1 MSVERE
7 AWFYPHVI
15 CSHRRLESTA
25 MHRTRRSC
33 LVMGFLIWLALG
45 SQPSEG
51 QYTSNFQTNI
61 VDGTA
66 SGGLN
71 YIVGSNTY
79 ADVLLIRNKG
89 SVNDGSGYVGYEVG
103 SSNNTVVITG
113 SGSVWQNGFFYTDH
127 LYVGYSGAGN
137 SLIISNRGLLYVP
150 NVSSMIG
157 VNASS
162 SNNSVLV
169 TGNGSVWTN
178 LSGNLTIGGIG
189 GGNSLVISNGGAVIG
204 SSGSY
209 CTIGRSSSW
218 NRVTITGTGSTWQ
231 VSYTLYVGGPGNN
244 SLTVANG
251 GTLYAEFC
259 TVGIG
264 FISGGSNNK
273 ALVTGRGSVWSSP
286 FLNIGWNDSG
296 NSLVVSNGGLVVSSS
311 LNTGMNAG
319 DGNQIV
325 VTGTGSVLNVNGT
338 MLLGSS
344 GTGSGSFSGL
354 GISDGAQVIDR
365 GATIGSGSMSSSNR
379 VTVLSGGS
387 WYGSTLQVGGLGS
400 SNSVLVSGGTVSASS
415 LVVGV
420 GSATC
425 DNVLELDN
433 GYVFATNA
441 THDAV
446 LEVRYGS
453 LILNGGTLQADTL
466 VMMNPCAQFVHT
478 GGTLLVG
485 NVILDPNTFRIVS
498 IARQSNDMLVTW
510 MMGPGATNALQAAAG
525 DGNGGYNTNSFTDIF
540 IVTNNTTV
548 GTVTNYLDIG
558 AATNRPSRYYRARL
572 LP

>member
-1 MSVERE
+1 M
-7 AWFYPHVI
+7 
-15 CSHRRLESTA
+15 RR
-25 MHRTRRSC
+25 MRRGYSIA
-33 LVMGFLIWLALG
+33 GFLVWLALG
-45 SQPSEG
+45 SQPSEA
-51 QYTSNFQTNI
+51 QYTANFQTNI

-66 SGGLN
+66 SGGFN
-71 YIVGSNTY
+71 YIVGSNTF

-89 SVNDGSGYVGYEVG
+89 SVNDNSGYVGYEVG

-113 SGSVWQNGFFYTDH
+113 SGSVWQNGFFFTDH
-127 LYVGYSGAGN
+127 LYIGYSGAGN
-137 SLIISNRGLLYVP
+137 SVIISNRGSLYVP
-150 NVSSMIG
+150 SISTVVG

-169 TGNGSVWTN
+169 TGSASVWTN
-178 LSGNLTIGGIG
+178 GSGNQTIGGRG

-209 CTIGRSSSW
+209 CTIGQSSSW

-231 VSYTLYVGGPGNN
+231 TSYTLYVGGPGNN

-259 TVGIG
+259 VVGYG
-264 FISGGSNNK
+264 FLSGGGSNT
-273 ALVTGRGSVWSSP
+273 AWVTGGGSVWSNN
-286 FLNIGWNDSG
+286 FLIVGWNAGG
-296 NSLVVSNGGLVVSSS
+296 NNLVVSNGGLAVCST
-311 LNTGMNAG
+311 LTAGENAG
-319 DGNQIV
+319 NGNQLV
-325 VTGTGSVLNVNGT
+325 VTGTGSVLRVNGG

-344 GTGSGSFSGL
+344 GTGSGL
-354 GISDGAQVIDR
+354 GISDGAQVIDG
-365 GATIGSGSMSSSNR
+365 GATIGNGSTSNR
-379 VTVLSGGS
+379 VTVLSSGS
-387 WYGSTLQVGGLGS
+387 WYSGMLQVGVGS
-400 SNSVLVSGGTVSASS
+400 ANSVLVSNGIVSASN

-420 GSATC
+420 GSTTC

-466 VMMNPCAQFVHT
+466 AIMNPCASFIHT
-478 GGTLLVG
+478 GGTAIFGSV
-485 NVILDPNTFRIVS
+485 VLDPNLFRIVS
-498 IARQSNDMLVTW
+498 VTRQGNDMLITW
-510 MMGPGATNALQAAAG
+510 MMGPGATNTLQATAG
-525 DGNGGYNTNSFTDIF
+525 DGNGGYKTNGFTDIF
-540 IVTNNTTV
+540 VVTNNTAI

-558 AATNRPSRYYRARL
+558 AATNTPSRYYRARL
-572 LP
+572 VP